1 MSEQLVKFSS
11 KKELKS
17 EKMIEKFRD
26 KYIPHFVEIFQ
37 SSGSDLQFMIL
48 VIDSKDYVGMLV
60 YGLAQNSSETR
71 EIISSQ
77 DCKIVCLPLVIG
89 RQILELAYSFLSL
102 EFDSVDKLNL
112 DKFNK
117 PVLIFSD
124 SNMHLTDCELLI

>member
-11 KKELKS
+11 EKESKS

-77 DCKIVCLPLVIG
+77 DCKIVC
-89 RQILELAYSFLSL
+89 
-102 EFDSVDKLNL
+102 
-112 DKFNK
+112 
-117 PVLIFSD
+117 
-124 SNMHLTDCELLI
+124 